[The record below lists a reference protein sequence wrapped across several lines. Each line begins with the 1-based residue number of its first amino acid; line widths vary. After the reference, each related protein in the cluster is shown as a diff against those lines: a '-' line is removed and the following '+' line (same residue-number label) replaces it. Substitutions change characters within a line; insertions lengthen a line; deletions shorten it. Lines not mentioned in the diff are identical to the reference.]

1 MTRSG
6 LPCPM
11 LQVAASRPMSDAAMH
26 VNVSFAQRNQS
37 SLCITIQHQRDM
49 RPHHPP
55 QFRPAADVVSDRH
68 RHPLVGIE
76 RSQPVMFGNRDG
88 SVVPPEFSRQCG
100 LFRGDLSAQHVQ
112 GRGYRRLR
120 QPTFP
125 ACGAGSTLDTTRSF
139 RPPGLATVSST
150 EVRRAAR
157 PQTAHKPAFG
167 WCSRRSSVADKCW
180 SSSLA

>member
-1 MTRSG
+1 
-6 LPCPM
+6 M

-26 VNVSFAQRNQS
+26 VNVLFAQRNQS

-55 QFRPAADVVSDRH
+55 QFRPAADVVSDHH

-112 GRGYRRLR
+112 GRGYRGLR
-120 QPTFP
+120 QT
-125 ACGAGSTLDTTRSF
+125 SL
-139 RPPGLATVSST
+139 
-150 EVRRAAR
+150 
-157 PQTAHKPAFG
+157 
-167 WCSRRSSVADKCW
+167 SSVWGRIDFGYNTIFEAAWACDCVIH
-180 SSSLA
+180 